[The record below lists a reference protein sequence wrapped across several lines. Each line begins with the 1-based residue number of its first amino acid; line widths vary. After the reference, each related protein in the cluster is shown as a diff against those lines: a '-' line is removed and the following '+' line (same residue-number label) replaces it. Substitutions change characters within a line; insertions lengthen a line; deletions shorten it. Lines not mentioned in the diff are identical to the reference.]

1 MYNEIVCVD
10 KRKPFCSSDSMRQVD
25 NVEQNKGSRVSLKL
39 RKRTTLI
46 FLLFSLLFLAVFL
59 RLFFLQVL
67 AAENLT
73 EKGKD
78 QQMREV
84 PVEAGRGTIYDANGN
99 VLAVSISTSSVYAS
113 PTEIDKDQA
122 PAIAA
127 TLSEIL
133 GLDEDS
139 VYKKLTSGR
148 AYEWIKRK
156 VDDDVATA
164 VKNAGLTG
172 IGITTETRRSYPN
185 DLLACHVLGFV
196 GIDNQGLEGLEAME
210 DSLLTGKDGYILAQ
224 YDSHGKEIAGSNQTY
239 VKPEEGDGL
248 VLTIDENIQ
257 YFCERE
263 LDALMSGSVNPKGAT
278 AIVMDPDT
286 GEILALATRPGYN
299 PNNYGDYDSSLWR
312 NTAVSDFYEPGSA
325 AKIMTISAALEQNV
339 VKESD
344 TFYDPGYVMVGK
356 VRIRCWSRTP
366 HGSETFVEVA
376 ENSCNPAFVQ
386 VGQRIDAK
394 DKLTFYRYLKSF
406 GIGQLTGISL
416 PGESAGSLQNIES
429 EDDVNAV
436 DMANRYIGQGYGV
449 TAIQLI
455 TAVSAAVNGGTL
467 MEPHLVKEVVD
478 SDGNTVKTIKPVE
491 VRRVISEETSERVR
505 AILESVVANGTGN
518 KAYIEGYRVG
528 GKTGTAQK
536 FVNGTY
542 SSSKYVASFIGAAP
556 MDDPEIVCLVVIDEP
571 GSYPVYGGTIAAPVC
586 KNIMED
592 TLVYLG
598 VEPQV
603 SAEDSGDEVKTVET
617 VMVPLLTGLNAEEAT
632 TTLSDAKLKA
642 RVEGSGDVV
651 VSQTPAVLEEV
662 DEGSTVVITLGNSA
676 KTSLTLPDFTGKRL
690 LEAGLIAD
698 ALGLTFVYEGSG
710 EAVSQEPA
718 AGTAVQRGDVVTVK
732 FKNKAGEE
740 VTLSP

>member
-1 MYNEIVCVD
+1 M
-10 KRKPFCSSDSMRQVD
+10 
-25 NVEQNKGSRVSLKL
+25 EQNKNSSVSLRL

-46 FLLFSLLFLAVFL
+46 FLLFSLLFFTVFF
-59 RLFFLQVL
+59 RLFYLQVFAADDL
-67 AAENLT
+67 A

-84 PVEAGRGTIYDANGN
+84 PVEAGRGTIYDRNGN
-99 VLAVSISTSSVYAS
+99 ILAVSVSVDSVYAS
-113 PTEIDKDQA
+113 PTEIDSEEA

-133 GLDEDS
+133 GLDKET
-139 VYKKLTSGR
+139 VLAKLTSGR
-148 AYEWIKRK
+148 AFEWIKRK
-156 VDDDVATA
+156 VDEETA
-164 VKNAGLTG
+164 FRVKNAGLTG
-172 IGITTETRRSYPN
+172 IGLTTETKRSYPN
-185 DLLACHVLGFV
+185 DVLACHALGFV

-210 DSLLTGKDGYILAQ
+210 DTTLTGADGYILAQ
-224 YDSHGKEIAGSNQTY
+224 YDSHGQEIAGSHQTY
-239 VKPEEGDGL
+239 VEPTAGSSL

-286 GEILALATRPGYN
+286 GEILALAVRPGYD
-299 PNNYGDYDSSLWR
+299 PNHYSDYEAALWR

-325 AKIMTISAALEQNV
+325 AKIMTISAALEEGV
-339 VKESD
+339 VEED
-344 TFYDPGYVMVGK
+344 DRFYDPGYIMVGK

-386 VGQRIDAK
+386 VGQRIDA
-394 DKLTFYRYLKSF
+394 DDSRTFYRYLKSF
-406 GIGQLTGISL
+406 GIGQPTGISL
-416 PGESAGSLQNIES
+416 PGESAGSLQKLE
-429 EDDVNAV
+429 EVEEVNAV
-436 DMANRYIGQGYGV
+436 DVANMYIGQGYGL
-449 TAIQLI
+449 TSIQLI
-455 TAVSAAVNGGTL
+455 SAVSAAVNGGIL
-467 MEPHLVKEVVD
+467 REPQLVKAILD
-478 SDGNTVKTIKPVE
+478 SDGNITEEIDPKE
-491 VRRVISEETSERVR
+491 VRRVISEETSKRVCK
-505 AILESVVANGTGN
+505 ILEKVVANGTGN

-571 GSYPVYGGTIAAPVC
+571 GSYPIYGGTIAAPVC
-586 KNIMED
+586 KRIMED

-598 VEPQV
+598 VEPEV
-603 SAEDSGDEVKTVET
+603 LEADEKGEDAEKTET
-617 VMVPLLTGLNAEEAT
+617 VMVPSVTGLSPEEAAS
-632 TTLSDAKLKA
+632 LLQEANLKT
-642 RVEGSGDVV
+642 RVAGSGDKVV
-651 VSQTPAVLEEV
+651 AQTPAVLEEV
-662 DEGSTVVITLGNSA
+662 AEGSTVVITLGGSEE
-676 KTSLTLPDFTGKRL
+676 TSVILPDFTGKRL

-698 ALGLTFVYEGSG
+698 ALGLVFVYEGSG
-710 EAVSQEPA
+710 AAVSQEPA
-718 AGTAVQRGDVVTVK
+718 AGSAVQRGDVVTVT
-732 FKNKAGEE
+732 FENKTGEE

>member
-1 MYNEIVCVD
+1 M
-10 KRKPFCSSDSMRQVD
+10 
-25 NVEQNKGSRVSLKL
+25 EQNKNARVSLRL

-46 FLLFSLLFLAVFL
+46 FLLFSFLFIAVFF
-59 RLFFLQVL
+59 RLFYLQVF
-67 AAENLT
+67 AAENLA

-84 PVEAGRGTIYDANGN
+84 PVEAGRGTIYDRNGDI
-99 VLAVSISTSSVYAS
+99 LATSISVDSIYAS
-113 PTEIDKDQA
+113 PTEIDSEEA

-133 GLDEDS
+133 ELDEDT
-139 VYKKLTSGR
+139 VLEKLTSGR
-148 AYEWIKRK
+148 AFEWIKRK
-156 VDDDVATA
+156 VDEEIALE

-172 IGITTETRRSYPN
+172 IGLTTETKRNYPN

-196 GIDNQGLEGLEAME
+196 GIDNQGLEGLEAVE
-210 DSLLTGKDGYILAQ
+210 DETLTGDDGYILAQ
-224 YDSHGKEIAGSNQTY
+224 YDSHGQEIAGSNKTY
-239 VKPEEGDGL
+239 VEPTAGNSL

-263 LDALMSGSVNPKGAT
+263 LDALMSSSVNPKGAT
-278 AIVMDPDT
+278 AIVMNPNT
-286 GEILALATRPGYN
+286 GEILALAVRPGYD
-299 PNNYGDYDSSLWR
+299 PNSYSDYEASLWR

-325 AKIMTISAALEQNV
+325 AKIMTISAALEEGV
-339 VKESD
+339 VDEDD
-344 TFYDPGYVMVGK
+344 TFYDPGYIMVGK
-356 VRIRCWSRTP
+356 VKIRCWSKTP

-386 VGQRIDAK
+386 VGQRIDAE
-394 DKLTFYRYLKSF
+394 DDRTFYRYLKSF

-416 PGESAGSLQNIES
+416 PGESAGSLQNLE
-429 EDDVNAV
+429 EAEEVNAV
-436 DMANRYIGQGYGV
+436 DVANMYIGQGYGL

-467 MEPHLVKEVVD
+467 MEPQLVKTVLD
-478 SDGNTVKTIKPVE
+478 SDGNVAEEIEPQE
-491 VRRVISEETSERVR
+491 VRRVISEETSDRVCN
-505 AILESVVANGTGN
+505 ILESVVANGTGN

-536 FVNGTY
+536 FVDGTY

-571 GSYPVYGGTIAAPVC
+571 GSYPIYGGTIAAPVC
-586 KNIMED
+586 KRIMED

-598 VEPQV
+598 VEPEV
-603 SAEDSGDEVKTVET
+603 VDADEEEEEETVEI
-617 VMVPLLTGLNAEEAT
+617 VMVPSVTGLSAEEARS
-632 TTLSDAKLKA
+632 LLEEANLKV
-642 RVEGSGDVV
+642 RVEGNGDKV
-651 VSQTPAVLEEV
+651 VSQTPAMLEEV
-662 DEGSTVVITLGNSA
+662 EEDSTVVITMGGNEE
-676 KTSLTLPDFTGKRL
+676 TSLILPDFTGKRL

-698 ALGLTFVYEGSG
+698 ALGLVFVYEGSG

-718 AGTAVQRGDVVTVK
+718 AGTAVQRGDVVTVTFETK
-732 FKNKAGEE
+732 TGEE
-740 VTLSP
+740 ITLSP